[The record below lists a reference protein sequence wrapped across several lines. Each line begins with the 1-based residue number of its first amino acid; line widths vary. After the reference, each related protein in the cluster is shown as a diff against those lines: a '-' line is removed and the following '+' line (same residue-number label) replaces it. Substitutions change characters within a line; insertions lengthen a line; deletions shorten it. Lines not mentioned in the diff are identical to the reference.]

1 MECLNLFLLKTYYD
15 IWTYLETGE
24 LIYIASGINVCVHEE
39 MGVHAHGNMAMYT
52 EKQGKT
58 NNERCKCMVKYRI
71 GATQNKTDNLRTLTA
86 AWDPPPPSSDIKKLI
101 IKLGLKIHIR
111 TL

>member
-1 MECLNLFLLKTYYD
+1 MMYFLYKPREDSVQVKHHFINFDDSRKLLLPPVGNGPKRFTLLK
-15 IWTYLETGE
+15 
-24 LIYIASGINVCVHEE
+24 IYTAS
-39 MGVHAHGNMAMYT
+39 
-52 EKQGKT
+52 QGKT